1 MTHPPELEPLL
12 RLPQVLQL
20 LPLSDKRLY
29 QLIAMGRFARPVR
42 IGANAVAWPHSAVSD
57 YLELIAAEQAAKAAG
72 GLRGRR
78 GPAPRTIKAL
88 KSSASAAASQ

>member
-1 MTHPPELEPLL
+1 MTHPAELEPLL

-20 LPLSDKRLY
+20 RPLSDTRLY
-29 QLIAMGRFARPVR
+29 HRSAMGRLARPGR
-42 IGANAVAWPHSAVSD
+42 MGANAVAWPRSAVSD

-78 GPAPRTIKAL
+78 GPAPRTAKAL
-88 KSSASAAASQ
+88 KSSASAANA